1 MAALAAVVLA
11 ALAGTAAS
19 AAPAPARPAAAAAG
33 AHLDSLVGSVRFVV
47 EGGEPAV
54 AAAARCR
61 DALRR
66 RAASLAAAL
75 LPPGAVPRP
84 VLCHVLPTAA
94 FRERFAGGV
103 PDWGLAVALRG
114 GRVIAIDWERQGT
127 NRRPLEEVFCHE
139 LAHAWLEQATGG
151 AAVPTWF
158 HEGVALR
165 LSGEWRFI
173 DTVELMLEGRPPPLR
188 RLDGPFPD
196 PAGWAD
202 QAYRVSLRAV
212 LALEK
217 QHGRDVIAR
226 LAAATAAGGD
236 FDAAFEHVT
245 GATLDAF
252 VAAFDAGWRRGL
264 GWLFTLTRW
273 PGLFILLGLAFLG
286 AGAARRLRLRRL
298 SSLED
303 D

>member
-1 MAALAAVVLA
+1 MLT
-11 ALAGTAAS
+11 ALAGAAAA
-19 AAPAPARPAAAAAG
+19 AAPAPARPAASAAG
-33 AHLDSLVGSVRFVV
+33 ARLDSLVGSVRFVV

-61 DALRR
+61 EALRR
-66 RAASLAAAL
+66 RAATLAAAL

-84 VLCHVLPTAA
+84 VVCHVLPTDA

-114 GRVIAIDWERQGT
+114 GRVIAIDWRRQGA

-202 QAYRVSLRAV
+202 QAYRVSLRAI

-217 QHGRDVIAR
+217 RYGRDVIAR
-226 LAAATAAGGD
+226 LAAATRAGGD
-236 FDAAFEHVT
+236 FDAAFELAT
-245 GATLDAF
+245 GAALDAF
-252 VAAFDAGWRRGL
+252 VTEFDAGWRRGL

-298 SSLED
+298 ASLED